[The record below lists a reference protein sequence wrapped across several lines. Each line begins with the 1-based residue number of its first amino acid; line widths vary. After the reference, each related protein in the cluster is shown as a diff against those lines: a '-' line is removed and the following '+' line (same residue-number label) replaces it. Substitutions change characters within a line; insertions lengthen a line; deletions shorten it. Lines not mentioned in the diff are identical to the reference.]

1 MSDNTD
7 DKAELPPEREE
18 GISPITIEEEMK
30 RSYLDYAMS
39 VIVSR
44 AIPDV
49 RDGLKPVHRRILYSM
64 HENGFTRDKP
74 YKKSAR
80 VVGDVIGKYHPHG
93 DSAVYDALV
102 RMAQDFSM
110 RLPLLQGQGNFGSVD
125 GDPPAAM
132 RYTEVRMDHPAA
144 QLLADIEKN
153 TVNFQENYDASE
165 SEPVVL
171 PARFPNILVNGAGGI
186 AVGMATNIAPH
197 NLGEVCDAAMA
208 LLDNGA
214 LSDAELLDI
223 IPGPDFPTGA
233 MIMGR
238 SGAKQ
243 GVLTGRGTV
252 TMRAKTEVEE
262 IRKDRYAIIVTEIPY
277 QVNKASMITKIAALV
292 NEKRIEG
299 ISGVRDESDRVGMR
313 VVIELKRDANADVV
327 LNQLYRYTPLQQNF
341 SSNMLALNGGKPEQ
355 MNVRQMLE
363 AFLAFRED
371 VIARRTK
378 FDLAKARDRAHII
391 VGLAT
396 AVANIDEIIRLIRA
410 SANPAAA
417 RDALTS
423 RSWPAQGMGAL
434 IQLIADPRS
443 RLQDDGT
450 IKLTDEQARAI
461 LDLRLQKL
469 TALGMDELVDE
480 AEKLAAK
487 ITDLL
492 EILRSRD
499 RVQTIIRDELTEVR
513 EKFATPRR
521 SVFMDGGFDFDDE
534 DLIAVEDMVVTVSN
548 NGYVKRTP
556 LDTYRAQHRG
566 GKGRSGMQTKDEDFV
581 TTVFVA
587 TTHTPVLLFSS
598 TGMAYKLKVWKLP
611 SGGAATRGRSF
622 NQLLPLD
629 KDSEGGDEKITSIM
643 ALPENEEDW
652 ANLDI
657 MFASRSGG
665 VRRNSLADFTRINRN
680 GKIAMKPDEGDGI
693 VDVRVVS
700 EADNILLTT
709 AGGKAIR
716 FSVTD
721 VRRFNSRSST
731 GVRGIKLSGD
741 DHVISMAVLRHVDL
755 TIEERNA
762 YLKRSAIERRALGD
776 DVEDVVDED
785 DNTEEVSL
793 SDERYG
799 ALSAAEQFLL
809 TIADD
814 GLGKRTSCYRYK
826 VQGRGGGGLKA
837 QNLDRGMKAPT
848 AELVRSFVVDDSDQI
863 MLVTDGGQL
872 LRTGVDKI
880 SIVSR
885 SSKGVWVIRTRED
898 ERVVSVGRIADSEG
912 DGSDAEDGSKDVG
925 LPDESQGEE

>member
-1 MSDNTD
+1 MSDDTENQTGT
-7 DKAELPPEREE
+7 PPEKEP
-18 GISPITIEEEMK
+18 GVSPVTIEEEMK

-64 HENGFTRDKP
+64 HENGFTREKA

-110 RLPLLQGQGNFGSVD
+110 RLPLLDGQGNFGSVD

-153 TVNFQENYDASE
+153 TVNFQDNYDSSE

-197 NLGEVCDAAMA
+197 NLGEVIDATIA
-208 LLDNGA
+208 LLDGE
-214 LSDAELLDI
+214 LTDEELLEI
-223 IPGPDFPTGA
+223 IPGPDFPTGGL
-233 MIMGR
+233 IMGR

-243 GVLTGRGTV
+243 GVLTGRGSVTV
-252 TMRAKTEVEE
+252 RAVAEVEE
-262 IRKDRYAIIVTEIPY
+262 IRKDRYAIVVTEIPF
-277 QVNKASMITKIAALV
+277 QVNKASMIGKIAALV

-299 ISGVRDESDRVGMR
+299 ISAVRDESDRDGMR
-313 VVIELKRDANADVV
+313 VVVELKRDAVAEVV

-355 MNVRQMLE
+355 MNVRQMIE
-363 AFLAFRED
+363 AFLSFRED

-378 FDLAKARDRAHII
+378 FDLSKARDRAHIL

-396 AVANIDEIIRLIRA
+396 AVANIDEIIRLIRT

-417 RDALTS
+417 REALTS
-423 RSWPAQGMGAL
+423 RSWSAETMGAL
-434 IQLIADPRS
+434 IRLIADPRS

-469 TALGMDELVDE
+469 TALGMEEITEE
-480 AEKLAAK
+480 AEKLAAL

-492 EILRSRD
+492 AILRSRD
-499 RVQTIIRDELTEVR
+499 RVRTLIRDELTEVR

-521 SVFMDGGFDFDDE
+521 SAFMDGGFDFDDE
-534 DLIAVEDMVVTVSN
+534 DLIAVEDMVVTVTN
-548 NGYVKRTP
+548 GGYVKRTP
-556 LDTYRAQHRG
+556 LDTYRSQHRG

-587 TTHTPVLLFSS
+587 TTHTPILLFSS
-598 TGMAYKLKVWKLP
+598 SGMAYKLKVWKVP
-611 SGGAATRGRSF
+611 QGGAATRGRSF

-629 KDSEGGDEKITSIM
+629 GDEKITSIM

-652 ANLDI
+652 AGLDI
-657 MFASRSGG
+657 MFASKSGG

-693 VDVRVVS
+693 VDVRLCS
-700 EADNILLTT
+700 EQDDIVLTT
-709 AGGKAIR
+709 LLGRAIR
-716 FSVTD
+716 FPVTD
-721 VRRFNSRSST
+721 VRRFVGRTSS
-731 GVRGIKLSGD
+731 GVRGIKLGLGD
-741 DHVISMAVLRHVDL
+741 EVISMAVLRHFDA
-755 TIEERNA
+755 TSEDRTA
-762 YLKRSAIERRALGD
+762 YLKHANAMRKALGD
-776 DVEDVVDED
+776 DVDDSSDDED
-785 DNTEEVSL
+785 EVENETAL
-793 SDERYG
+793 SDERLG
-799 ALSAAEQFLL
+799 EMGAAEQFLL

-814 GLGKRTSCYRYK
+814 GLGKRASSYSYPVR
-826 VQGRGGGGLKA
+826 GRGGKGVIA
-837 QNLDRGMKAPT
+837 QNLDRGKKAED
-848 AELVRSFVVDDSDQI
+848 AELVRSFVVEDGDQI

-872 LRTGVDKI
+872 LRTGVDNI

-898 ERVVSVGRIADSEG
+898 EHVVSVERIAETEDEEG
-912 DGSDAEDGSKDVG
+912 VSDRSDEGEAPEDDT
-925 LPDESQGEE
+925 DA

>member
-1 MSDNTD
+1 MSDDTENQTGT
-7 DKAELPPEREE
+7 PPEKEP
-18 GISPITIEEEMK
+18 GVSPVTIEEEMK

-64 HENGFTRDKP
+64 HENGFTREKA

-110 RLPLLQGQGNFGSVD
+110 RLPLLDGQGNFGSVD

-153 TVNFQENYDASE
+153 TVNFQDNYDSSE

-197 NLGEVCDAAMA
+197 NLGEVIDATIA
-208 LLDNGA
+208 LLDGE
-214 LSDAELLDI
+214 LTDEELLEI
-223 IPGPDFPTGA
+223 IPGPDFPTGGL
-233 MIMGR
+233 IMGR

-243 GVLTGRGTV
+243 GVLTGRGSVTV
-252 TMRAKTEVEE
+252 RAVAEVEE
-262 IRKDRYAIIVTEIPY
+262 IRKDRYAIVVTEIPF
-277 QVNKASMITKIAALV
+277 QVNKASMIGKIAALV

-299 ISGVRDESDRVGMR
+299 ISAVRDESDRDGMR
-313 VVIELKRDANADVV
+313 VVVELKRDAVAEVV

-355 MNVRQMLE
+355 MNVRQMIE
-363 AFLAFRED
+363 AFLSFRED

-378 FDLAKARDRAHII
+378 FDLSKARDRAHIL

-396 AVANIDEIIRLIRA
+396 AVANIDEIIRLIRT

-417 RDALTS
+417 REALTS
-423 RSWPAQGMGAL
+423 RSWSAETMGAL
-434 IQLIADPRS
+434 IRLIADPRS

-469 TALGMDELVDE
+469 TALGMEEITEE
-480 AEKLAAK
+480 AEKLAAL

-492 EILRSRD
+492 AILRSRD
-499 RVQTIIRDELTEVR
+499 RVRTLIRDELTEVR

-521 SVFMDGGFDFDDE
+521 SAFMDGGFDFDDE
-534 DLIAVEDMVVTVSN
+534 DLIAVEDMVVTVTN
-548 NGYVKRTP
+548 GGYVKRTP
-556 LDTYRAQHRG
+556 LDTYRSQHRG

-587 TTHTPVLLFSS
+587 TTHTPILLFSS
-598 TGMAYKLKVWKLP
+598 SGMAYKLKVWKVP
-611 SGGAATRGRSF
+611 QGGAATRGRSF

-629 KDSEGGDEKITSIM
+629 GDEKITSIM

-652 ANLDI
+652 AGLDI
-657 MFASRSGG
+657 MFASKSGG

-693 VDVRVVS
+693 VDVRLCS
-700 EADNILLTT
+700 EQNDIVLTT
-709 AGGKAIR
+709 LLGRAIR
-716 FSVTD
+716 FPVTD
-721 VRRFNSRSST
+721 VRRFVGRTSS
-731 GVRGIKLSGD
+731 GVRGIKLGLGD
-741 DHVISMAVLRHVDL
+741 EVISMAVLRHFDA
-755 TIEERNA
+755 TSEDRTA
-762 YLKRSAIERRALGD
+762 YLKHANAMRKALGD
-776 DVEDVVDED
+776 DVDDSSDDED
-785 DNTEEVSL
+785 EVENETAL
-793 SDERYG
+793 SDERLG
-799 ALSAAEQFLL
+799 EMGAAEQFLL

-814 GLGKRTSCYRYK
+814 GLGKRASSYSYPVR
-826 VQGRGGGGLKA
+826 GRGGKGVIA
-837 QNLDRGMKAPT
+837 QNLDRGKKADD
-848 AELVRSFVVDDSDQI
+848 AELVRSFVVEDGDQI

-872 LRTGVDKI
+872 LRTGVDNI

-898 ERVVSVGRIADSEG
+898 EHVVSVERIAETEDEEG
-912 DGSDAEDGSKDVG
+912 VSDGSDE
-925 LPDESQGEE
+925 GEAPEGDTDA

>member
-1 MSDNTD
+1 MSNDTKNQNDT
-7 DKAELPPEREE
+7 PPEKEP
-18 GISPITIEEEMK
+18 GVSPVTIEEEMK

-64 HENGFTRDKP
+64 HENGFTRDKA

-110 RLPLLQGQGNFGSVD
+110 RLPLLDGQGNFGSVD

-153 TVNFQENYDASE
+153 TVNFQDNYDSSE

-197 NLGEVCDAAMA
+197 NLGEVIDATIA
-208 LLDNGA
+208 LLDGE
-214 LSDAELLDI
+214 LTDAELLEI
-223 IPGPDFPTGA
+223 IPGPDFPTGGL
-233 MIMGR
+233 IMGR
-238 SGAKQ
+238 SGGKQ
-243 GVLTGRGTV
+243 GVMTGRGTV
-252 TMRAKTEVEE
+252 TVRAVAEVEE
-262 IRKDRYAIIVTEIPY
+262 IRKDRYAIVVTEIPF
-277 QVNKASMITKIAALV
+277 QVNKASMIGKIAALV

-299 ISGVRDESDRVGMR
+299 ISAVRDESDRIGMR
-313 VVIELKRDANADVV
+313 VVIELKRDAVTEVV

-355 MNVRQMLE
+355 MNVRQMIE
-363 AFLAFRED
+363 AFLVFRKD

-378 FDLAKARDRAHII
+378 FDLSKARDRAHIL

-396 AVANIDEIIRLIRA
+396 AVANIDKIIRLIRT
-410 SANPAAA
+410 SPNPAAA
-417 RDALTS
+417 REALTS
-423 RSWPAQGMGAL
+423 RSWPAERMGAL
-434 IQLIADPRS
+434 IRLIADPRS

-469 TALGMDELVDE
+469 TALGMEEITDE
-480 AEKLAAK
+480 AEKLATL

-499 RVQTIIRDELTEVR
+499 RVRTLIRDELTEVR

-521 SVFMDGGFDFDDE
+521 SIFMDGGFDFDDE
-534 DLIAVEDMVVTVSN
+534 DLIAVEDMVVTVTN
-548 NGYVKRTP
+548 GGYVKRTL

-587 TTHTPVLLFSS
+587 TTHTPILLFSS
-598 TGMAYKLKVWKLP
+598 SGMAYKLKVFKVP
-611 SGGAATRGRSF
+611 QGGAATRGRSF

-629 KDSEGGDEKITSIM
+629 GDEKITSIM

-652 ANLDI
+652 AGLDI
-657 MFASRSGG
+657 MFASKSGG

-693 VDVRVVS
+693 VDVRLCS
-700 EADNILLTT
+700 EQDDIVLTT
-709 AGGKAIR
+709 LLGRAIR
-716 FSVTD
+716 FPVTD
-721 VRRFNSRSST
+721 VRRFVGRTSS
-731 GVRGIKLSGD
+731 GVRGIKLGLGD
-741 DHVISMAVLRHVDL
+741 EVISMAVLRHFDA
-755 TIEERNA
+755 TSEDRTA
-762 YLKRSAIERRALGD
+762 YLKHANTMRKALGD
-776 DVEDVVDED
+776 DVEDSSEDE
-785 DNTEEVSL
+785 EEIENETAL
-793 SDERYG
+793 SDKRLGEMG
-799 ALSAAEQFLL
+799 AAEQFLL

-814 GLGKRTSCYRYK
+814 GLGKRASSYSYPVR
-826 VQGRGGGGLKA
+826 GRGGKGVIA
-837 QNLDRGMKAPT
+837 QNLDRGKT
-848 AELVRSFVVDDSDQI
+848 SDDAELVRSFVVENGDQI

-872 LRTGVDKI
+872 LRTGVDNI

-898 ERVVSVGRIADSEG
+898 EHVVSVERIAETEEEDDDAFG
-912 DGSDAEDGSKDVG
+912 GSDENAASECGPEG
-925 LPDESQGEE
+925 

>member
-1 MSDNTD
+1 MSDDTKD
-7 DKAELPPEREE
+7 QTGTPPEKEP
-18 GISPITIEEEMK
+18 GISPVTIEEEMK

-64 HENGFTRDKP
+64 HENGFTRDKA

-110 RLPLLQGQGNFGSVD
+110 RLPLLEGQGNFGSVD

-153 TVNFQENYDASE
+153 TVNFQDNYDSSE

-197 NLGEVCDAAMA
+197 NLGEVIDATIA
-208 LLDNGA
+208 LLDGE
-214 LSDAELLDI
+214 LTDEELLDI
-223 IPGPDFPTGA
+223 VPGPDFPTGGL
-233 MIMGR
+233 IMGR
-238 SGAKQ
+238 SGARQ
-243 GVLTGRGTV
+243 GVLTGRGSVTV
-252 TMRAKTEVEE
+252 RAVADVEE
-262 IRKDRYAIIVTEIPY
+262 IRKDRYAIVVTEIPF
-277 QVNKASMITKIAALV
+277 QVNKASMIGKIAALV

-299 ISGVRDESDRVGMR
+299 ISAVRDESDRDGMR
-313 VVIELKRDANADVV
+313 VVVELKRDAVAEVV

-355 MNVRQMLE
+355 MNVRQMIE
-363 AFLAFRED
+363 AFLSFRED

-378 FDLAKARDRAHII
+378 FDLSKARDRAHIL

-396 AVANIDEIIRLIRA
+396 AVANIDEIIRLIRT

-417 RDALTS
+417 REALTS
-423 RSWPAQGMGAL
+423 RSWSAETMGAL
-434 IQLIADPRS
+434 IRLIADPRS

-469 TALGMDELVDE
+469 TALGMEEITDE
-480 AEKLAAK
+480 AEKLAAL

-492 EILRSRD
+492 AILRSRD
-499 RVQTIIRDELTEVR
+499 RVRTLIRDELTEVR

-521 SVFMDGGFDFDDE
+521 SIFMDGGFDFDDE
-534 DLIAVEDMVVTVSN
+534 DLIAVEDMVVTVTN
-548 NGYVKRTP
+548 GGYVKRTP
-556 LDTYRAQHRG
+556 LDTYRSQHRG
-566 GKGRSGMQTKDEDFV
+566 GKGRSGMQMKDEDFV

-587 TTHTPVLLFSS
+587 TTHTPILLFSS
-598 TGMAYKLKVWKLP
+598 SGMAYKLKVWKVP
-611 SGGAATRGRSF
+611 QGGAATRGRSF
-622 NQLLPLD
+622 NQLLPLN
-629 KDSEGGDEKITSIM
+629 GDEKITSIM

-652 ANLDI
+652 AGLDI
-657 MFASRSGG
+657 MFASKSGG

-693 VDVRVVS
+693 VDVRLCS
-700 EADNILLTT
+700 EQDDIVLTT
-709 AGGKAIR
+709 LLGRAIR
-716 FSVTD
+716 FPVTD
-721 VRRFNSRSST
+721 VRRFVGRTSS
-731 GVRGIKLSGD
+731 GVRGIKLGLGD
-741 DHVISMAVLRHVDL
+741 EVISMAVLRHFDA
-755 TIEERNA
+755 TSEDRTA
-762 YLKRSAIERRALGD
+762 YLKHANAMRKALGD
-776 DVEDVVDED
+776 DVDDSSDDED
-785 DNTEEVSL
+785 EAENEAAL
-793 SDERYG
+793 SDERLG
-799 ALSAAEQFLL
+799 AMGAAEQFLL

-814 GLGKRTSCYRYK
+814 GLGKRASSYSYPVR
-826 VQGRGGGGLKA
+826 GRGGKGVIA
-837 QNLDRGMKAPT
+837 QNLDRGKKADD
-848 AELVRSFVVDDSDQI
+848 AELVRSFVVEDGDQI

-872 LRTGVDKI
+872 LRTGVNKI

-898 ERVVSVGRIADSEG
+898 EHVVSVERIAETEDDEVSDGTDEGEAPEG
-912 DGSDAEDGSKDVG
+912 DSDA
-925 LPDESQGEE
+925 

>member
-499 RVQTIIRDELTEVR
+499 RVRTIIRDELTEVR
-513 EKFATPRR
+513 ERFATPRR
-521 SVFMDGGFDFDDE
+521 SIFMEGGFDFDDE

-837 QNLDRGMKAPT
+837 QNLDRGKKAPT

-912 DGSDAEDGSKDVG
+912 DGSDAEDGSKDVD